1 MKSFRFKPLAGIVL
15 AATMAGA
22 LIAAPAIAQTASGAP
37 ASSAAAAAPAAAT
50 AAPAAAPAAATP
62 APASATA
69 CPKSFSASTGGEA
82 AFCYT
87 GDSANSGDTA
97 WMLTSSVLVLMMTIP
112 GLALFY
118 GGMVRKKNILATL
131 AQSFGATCVIT
142 VLWMVIGYSIA
153 FTDGGSHTWFLGGFK
168 YFLLAP
174 LNNDINVASTLA
186 PTIPETVY
194 MFFQMTF
201 AIITPALIA
210 GALADRM
217 KYSAFL
223 LFMGAWL
230 LLVYCPIAHWVWSA
244 KGWLGTGGIGALDF
258 AGGTVVHLNA
268 GTAGLV
274 VALMLGKRKGLGT
287 ENFAP
292 HNLAYSVIGAS
303 LLWVGWFG
311 FNAGSAVESHDGQ
324 AGMAAA
330 ATQIATAAASLSW
343 MFAEWII
350 SKKPS
355 VLGMVS
361 GAVAGLVAITPAS
374 GFVNP
379 TGALIIGLA
388 AGVVCYISAVHMK
401 KIFGYDDA
409 LDCWGVHG
417 VGGALGAIMTGMFA
431 SKAINSSI
439 PSKGGW
445 LIDGNFDQM
454 RLQAID
460 VGAVFA
466 YCLVVSFLILL
477 VLKYTIG
484 IRVSAEVEEEGLD
497 INLHGEVIHG

>member
-1 MKSFRFKPLAGIVL
+1 MKLIGLKRLAGLAL
-15 AATMAGA
+15 AAAVIGGPFAGS
-22 LIAAPAIAQTASGAP
+22 AIAQTAAAP
-37 ASSAAAAAPAAAT
+37 ATPAPAAAAPAATPSAT
-50 AAPAAAPAAATP
+50 TATPAAPAAATP
-62 APASATA
+62 AP
-69 CPKSFSASTGGEA
+69 PKIDT
-82 AFCYT
+82 
-87 GDSANSGDTA
+87 GDTA

-118 GGMVRKKNILATL
+118 AGMVRKKNILATL
-131 AQSFGATCVIT
+131 AQSFAATALIT

-153 FTDGGSHTWFLGGFK
+153 FTDGGKSNALIGGVKYLLLGPMG
-168 YFLLAP
+168 
-174 LNNDINVASTLA
+174 LNTTSTLA
-186 PTIPETVY
+186 PTIPESVY

-217 KYSAFL
+217 KFSAFL
-223 LFMGAWL
+223 AFMGAWL
-230 LLVYCPIAHWVWSA
+230 LLVYCPIAHWVWGG
-244 KGWLGTGGIGALDF
+244 GWLGTMGALDY

-274 VALMLGKRKGLGT
+274 AALMLGKRKGLGT
-287 ENFAP
+287 ENMAP

-311 FNAGSAVESHDGQ
+311 FNAGSAVTSNVN

-330 ATQIATAAASLSW
+330 ATQIATAAAVIAW
-343 MFAEWII
+343 MVAEWII

-379 TGALIIGLA
+379 MGALIIGLA
-388 AGVVCYISAVHMK
+388 AGVVCYISAVHVK

-409 LDCWGVHG
+409 LDAWGVHG
-417 VGGALGAIMTGMFA
+417 VGGALGALLTGVFA
-431 SKAINSSI
+431 SKLIN
-439 PSKGGW
+439 PTAAPKGG
-445 LIDGNFDQM
+445 LLEGNAHQM
-454 RLQAID
+454 ILQLYD
-460 VGAVFA
+460 VGATFF
-466 YCLVVSFLILL
+466 YCGIVTFVILL
-477 VLKYTIG
+477 VIKYTIG
-484 IRVSAEVEEEGLD
+484 LRVSEEVEVEGLD
-497 INLHGEVIHG
+497 INLHGEIVHG